1 MISFGPIPSR
11 RLGKSLGINN
21 IVPPKVCSYNCIYC
35 QVGKT
40 INQEIRRKVF
50 FDPETIFNDVRHH
63 LKKLGR
69 KNYPDYL
76 TFVSN
81 GEPTLDINLGK
92 AIKMVKHFGI
102 PVAIITNASLIGEKS
117 VRDDLM
123 MADWLSLKIDAADSD
138 TWHLVNRPAPGQDF
152 KSIIENIVLFADSY
166 RGLLRTET
174 MLIEG
179 INDSVE
185 NIRGLSE
192 IIKRINPG
200 KAYLAIPT
208 RPPSVKSVKPPDIEI
223 LNMAWNIYNDMNIS
237 TELLTG
243 FEGIVTGFTGNIYED
258 ILNIT
263 AVHPLREDSLLNLLQ
278 NNDSDLKVVKSL
290 ISQRLLRSST
300 YNGNRYYIRE
310 YHINT

>member
-40 INQEIRRKVF
+40 ISQEIRRKVF
-50 FDPETIFNDVRHH
+50 FDPETIFNDLRHH
-63 LKKLGR
+63 LKKLGK

-117 VRDDLM
+117 VRDDLL
-123 MADWLSLKIDAADSD
+123 MADWVSLKVDAADSD
-138 TWHLVNRPAPGQDF
+138 TWHRINRPAQVQDF
-152 KSIIENIVLFADSY
+152 NSIIDNIILFADSY
-166 RGLLRTET
+166 SGLLRTET
-174 MLIEG
+174 MLIEN
-179 INDSVE
+179 INDSVG

-208 RPPSVKSVKPPDIEI
+208 RPPSVKSANPPDIEI
-223 LNMAWNIYNDMNIS
+223 LNMAWNIFNDMNIN

-243 FEGIVTGFTGNIYED
+243 FEGMVTGFTGNIYED

-290 ISQRLLRSST
+290 ISQRLLRSTT

-310 YHINT
+310 YHINA

>member
-1 MISFGPIPSR
+1 MISIGPIPSR

-35 QVGKT
+35 QVGRT
-40 INQEIRRKVF
+40 INQEIRRKFF
-50 FDPETIFNDVRHH
+50 FDPETICNDVRHH
-63 LKKLGR
+63 LKKLGK

-92 AIKMVKHFGI
+92 AIEMVKHFGI

-117 VRDDLM
+117 VRDDLL
-123 MADWLSLKIDAADSD
+123 MADWVSLKIDAADSD
-138 TWHLVNRPAPGQDF
+138 TWHLVNRPAAGLDF
-152 KSIIENIVLFADSY
+152 NSIIDNIILFADSY
-166 RGLLRTET
+166 SGLLRTET

-179 INDSVE
+179 INDAVE
-185 NIRGLSE
+185 NIKGLSE
-192 IIKRINPG
+192 IIKIINPG

-208 RPPSVKSVKPPDIEI
+208 RPPSVKSVKPPDVEI
-223 LNMAWNIYNDMNIS
+223 LNMAWNIYTDMNIT

-243 FEGIVTGFTGNIYED
+243 FEGLVTGFTGNIYED
-258 ILNIT
+258 ILNMT

-278 NNDSDLKVVKSL
+278 NNNSDLKVVKSL
-290 ISQRLLRSST
+290 ISQRLLRST
-300 YNGNRYYIRE
+300 TFNGNRYYIRE
-310 YHINT
+310 YHIKT

>member
-290 ISQRLLRSST
+290 ISHRLLRSST

>member
-21 IVPPKVCSYNCIYC
+21 IVPPKVCSYNCVYC

-40 INQEIRRKVF
+40 VNQEIRRKVF

-63 LKKLGR
+63 LKKIGK
-69 KNYPDYL
+69 KNYPNYL

-117 VRDDLM
+117 VRDDLL
-123 MADWLSLKIDAADSD
+123 MADWVSLKIDAADSD
-138 TWHLVNRPAPGQDF
+138 TWHRVNQPAPGQDF
-152 KSIIENIVLFADSY
+152 NSIIENMVLFADSY
-166 RGLLRTET
+166 SGLLRTET

-185 NIRGLSE
+185 NIRRLSE

-208 RPPSVKSVKPPDIEI
+208 RPPSVKSVRPPDIEI
-223 LNMAWNIYNDMNIS
+223 LNIAWNIYNDMNIS

-258 ILNIT
+258 ILNMT
-263 AVHPLREDSLLNLLQ
+263 AVHPLREDSLLNLLH
-278 NNDSDLKVVKSL
+278 NNNSDLKVVKSL
-290 ISQRLLRSST
+290 ISQRLLRSTT

-310 YHINT
+310 YHINI

>member
-152 KSIIENIVLFADSY
+152 NSIIENIVLFADSY